1 MAKCYLPPVKNAPS
15 LWQDLKGRR
24 VFRALIAWGVAAFAI
39 LQIIEPVMHAW
50 HWPDAVLT
58 WVVALLAVGF
68 PLVGGLA
75 WVLDAD
81 GGTRDAGPVRPRL
94 ALLLVAVGVAAPAPG
109 LIWYFGFRGRSA
121 AAVGPSIAVLPLA
134 DMSAQKDQEYF
145 GDGLAEELLN
155 LLAQVPG
162 LHVAGRTSSFAFK
175 GKSDDLRTIGEKL
188 NVATILEGSV
198 RKEGDRI
205 RINTQLINAADG
217 YHLWSESYDRRVTD
231 LFAVQDEIATAVVT
245 ALRVRLLPT
254 QTHGQ
259 SRTTNVEA
267 HNQYLLG
274 RQFSNQGNADGY
286 RRAEEAFEKTLAL
299 DSGYAPAWAALAQ
312 MEAHSGDYAGSSAE
326 VARMQDRALEAAEKA
341 VALAP
346 DLAEARLARGTLRA
360 IVQRDFDGAR
370 ADLTRALALNPEN
383 PETLRGVVTWTLLP
397 LGKLKEATAI
407 LRKVIAIDPI
417 NAEGWTLLGSALR
430 DSGQFGL
437 AREALVRA
445 LEIAPGAD
453 FSAMALCAVDLLTAQ
468 PAQALA
474 RSMGVGTVAGLYCTA
489 LAQHGLGHE
498 PEATAA
504 LEAMIAQ
511 YGQGWAY
518 QVAQIYAWQGARD
531 RAFEWLDRAYAQRDP
546 GLFEIRDHLLLQSL
560 RADPRF
566 AALLRKLKLE

>member
-1 MAKCYLPPVKNAPS
+1 MKNAAS
-15 LWQDLKGRR
+15 LWQELKGRR
-24 VFRALIAWGVAAFAI
+24 VFRALVTWGVAAFAI

-58 WVVALLAVGF
+58 WVVAVLAVGF

-75 WVLDAD
+75 WVFDAD
-81 GGTRDAGPVRPRL
+81 GGARAATPHRPRL
-94 ALLLVAVGVAAPAPG
+94 GLVLVAVGVAAATPG
-109 LIWYFGFRGRSA
+109 LVWYFGFHRAHA
-121 AAVGPSIAVLPLA
+121 AAATGPSIAVLPLA

-175 GKSDDLRTIGEKL
+175 GKSDDLRAIGEKL
-188 NVATILEGSV
+188 NVAAILEGSV
-198 RKEGDRI
+198 RKDGDRI
-205 RINTQLINAADG
+205 RITTQLINAADG
-217 YHLWSESYDRRVTD
+217 YQLWSESYDRRVTD
-231 LFAVQDEIATAVVT
+231 LFAVQDEIAAAVVN
-245 ALRVRLLPT
+245 ALRIRLLPA
-254 QTHGQ
+254 QAHSQ

-286 RRAEEAFEKTLAL
+286 RRAVQAFEKTLAI
-299 DSGYAPAWAALAQ
+299 DAGYAPAWAALAQ
-312 MEAHSGDYAGSSAE
+312 MESHFGDYAGSSAE
-326 VARMQDRALEAAEKA
+326 VARMQDRGLEAAEKA

-346 DLAEARLARGTLRA
+346 DLAEARLARGTLRV
-360 IVQRDFDGAR
+360 IVQRDWEGAR
-370 ADLTRALALNPEN
+370 AD
-383 PETLRGVVTWTLLP
+383 
-397 LGKLKEATAI
+397 
-407 LRKVIAIDPI
+407 
-417 NAEGWTLLGSALR
+417 WTLLGSVLR
-430 DSGQFGL
+430 DDGEFGP
-437 AREALVRA
+437 AREALLRA

-474 RSMGVGTVAGLYCTA
+474 TSERGGPVSGLYCKA

-498 PEATAA
+498 RESTAA
-504 LEAMIAQ
+504 LDALIAQ

-518 QVAQIYAWQGARD
+518 QVAQIYAWEGARD

-546 GLFEIRDHLLLQSL
+546 GLFEIRNDLLLQSL

-566 AALLRKLKLE
+566 AALLRKLKLPVE